1 MRPEILHGEAI
12 LPTNEERESL
22 LSLIDKSLEWMTI
35 EREVFDD
42 KECDNTLKAMID
54 VRHRYRTLMPETTRV
69 HLRKMIV
76 LHSLLISSAGNTS
89 ELLYSSLRSSLRNE
103 YQEAELFG
111 ENWEDMP
118 DAWRAA
124 IDDLVSALGDLDG
137 EAPQ

>member
-1 MRPEILHGEAI
+1 M

-42 KECDNTLKAMID
+42 KECDNTFKAMID

-89 ELLYSSLRSSLRNE
+89 ELLYSSLQSSLRNE